1 MINKMEINKMLKVLK
16 NVLNMGSEGE
26 VASYL
31 QEAAEKM
38 QLTIDRLQNTAN
50 LVLFKTDYLE

>member
-1 MINKMEINKMLKVLK
+1 MLKVLK
-16 NVLNMGSEGE
+16 NVLNMGSEGQ
-26 VASYL
+26 VPGYL